1 MEFVSYFL
9 EYNRYLNAVGIF
21 VVLGLAYA
29 FSRSRNHIK
38 YRLVLSALGL
48 QALLAFGVLKTGVGK
63 GVIAS
68 IARGINH
75 LYDYAGDGISF
86 VFGALANNVGTA
98 WGTIFAAKIL
108 PIIIFFGA
116 FMAVLFHLGIVQKV
130 VALLSYVVRP
140 LLGTT
145 GAETLC
151 ALANSFLGQTES
163 PLIIRN
169 YLETMTKSEL
179 FVVMVSGMGT
189 ISGSILAVY
198 ASMGV
203 SIEHLLASSVIAI
216 PATILIAKILIPETE
231 KTTSDNVPVKAAEE
245 GTKGNLFEA
254 VSAGTSDGLSL
265 ALNVGAMLIAFIS
278 LIALLN
284 GMLEGTCAQINSWFS
299 LSLPMINLDYIF
311 SKLFYPFA
319 LLLGFTGSDASS
331 VAQLLGTKIAVNEF
345 LAYHKMIG
353 MQLPERVQTLTTY
366 ALCGFSNFSS
376 IGIQVGGIG
385 ALVPS
390 KRKWLTQLGLAA
402 VFGGA
407 LSNLLTALV
416 VGLFI

>member
-1 MEFVSYFL
+1 MDIVSYFL
-9 EYNRYLNAVGIF
+9 EYNRYLNALGIV
-21 VVLGLAYA
+21 VVLGIAFC
-29 FSRSRNHIK
+29 FSRYKKQIK
-38 YRLVLSALGL
+38 YRLVASALAL
-48 QALLAFGVLKTGVGK
+48 QAVLAFCVLKTTTGQL
-63 GVIAS
+63 VITS
-68 IARGINH
+68 ISSGINS
-75 LYDYAGDGISF
+75 LYDYAGSGISF
-86 VFGALANNVGTA
+86 VFGALANNVGTP
-98 WGTIFAAKIL
+98 WGTVFAAKIL

-116 FMAVLFHLGIVQKV
+116 FMAVLFHFGIVQKIIM
-130 VALLSYVVRP
+130 ALGYVVRP
-140 LLGTT
+140 ILGTT

-151 ALANSFLGQTES
+151 AVANSFLGQTES
-163 PLIIRN
+163 PLLIRN
-169 YLETMTKSEL
+169 YLENMTKSEL

-203 SIEHLLASSVIAI
+203 PIEHLLASSVIAI

-231 KTTSDNVPVKAAEE
+231 TKTSDTIPVVVNAQE
-245 GTKGNLFEA
+245 TKGNVFEA

-284 GMLEGTCAQINSWFS
+284 GVLEGSCQQLNVWFS
-299 LSLPMINLDYIF
+299 LGLPLINLDYIF
-311 SKLFYPFA
+311 AKLFYPFA
-319 LLLGFTGSDASS
+319 MLLGFTGSDASS
-331 VAQLLGTKIAVNEF
+331 VAQLLGTKVAVNEF
-345 LAYHKMIG
+345 VAYYKMIG

-390 KRKWLTQLGLAA
+390 KRKWLTELGLAA